1 MLDTRVGIGLAFPAG
16 VLHVIDDEPASSPI
30 PARRNQ
36 TFILSALAHLL
47 AVLAIANI
55 VVRPPAIVVTAVP
68 TMVSVGPVPRSI
80 VFIARA
86 GEGESRGGGG
96 GGNRQ
101 TGPIRRA
108 EGIGRD
114 AITLRTATPIPTT
127 GATDTAALPQ
137 LLLDARPLA
146 SGTANQ
152 LGLPVGGVSFGTS
165 TGPGSGGGVGEG
177 VGSGI
182 GPGTGPG
189 FGPGSGGGMGGGMYR
204 PGGSVAPPRVL
215 TQVKPTY
222 TNEALEQRIQ
232 GTVVLELVVRA
243 DGHPTDIRVIR
254 SLQASL
260 DLQAIVA
267 AREWRFEPGRL
278 AGRPVDV
285 QVLVAMDFS
294 IR

>member
-1 MLDTRVGIGLAFPAG
+1 M
-16 VLHVIDDEPASSPI
+16 LHVIDDEPASSPI
-30 PARRNQ
+30 PARRCQ

-47 AVLAIANI
+47 AALTIANI
-55 VVRPPAIVVTAVP
+55 AVRPPAAVVRPVP

-80 VFIARA
+80 VFIARPA
-86 GEGESRGGGG
+86 DRESRGGGG

-101 TGPIRRA
+101 REPIRRA
-108 EGIGRD
+108 EGIGND
-114 AITLRTATPIPTT
+114 AITLRTATPIPTS
-127 GATDTAALPQ
+127 GATDTARLPQ

-177 VGSGI
+177 VGTGI

-189 FGPGSGGGMGGGMYR
+189 FGPGSGGGIGGGVYR

-222 TNEALEQRIQ
+222 TNEALERRIQ
-232 GTVVLELVVRA
+232 GTVALELVVRA
-243 DGHPTDIRVIR
+243 DGHPTDILVIR
-254 SLQASL
+254 SLDAGL
-260 DLQAIVA
+260 DLQAIIA

-278 AGRPVDV
+278 AGKPVDV
-285 QVLVAMDFS
+285 QVVVMMDFW

>member
-1 MLDTRVGIGLAFPAG
+1 
-16 VLHVIDDEPASSPI
+16 VLHVIDDEPASSSI

-36 TFILSALAHLL
+36 IFMLSALAHLL
-47 AVLAIANI
+47 AAFAIANI
-55 VVRPPAIVVTAVP
+55 AVRPPAIVVSRVT
-68 TMVSVGPVPRSI
+68 TMVNVGPVPRSI

-86 GEGESRGGGG
+86 GDGEGRGGGG

-101 TGPIRRA
+101 TGPIRHA
-108 EGIGRD
+108 EGVGSD
-114 AITLRTATPIPTT
+114 AITLRTATPVPTT
-127 GATDTAALPQ
+127 GATDSAALPQ

-146 SGTANQ
+146 SGTSNQ

-177 VGSGI
+177 VGTGI
-182 GPGTGPG
+182 GSGTGPG
-189 FGPGSGGGMGGGMYR
+189 FGSGSGGGIGGGMYR

-222 TNEALEQRIQ
+222 TDDALERRIQ
-232 GTVVLELVVRA
+232 GTVILELVVRT
-243 DGHPTDIRVIR
+243 DGRPTDIRVIR
-254 SLQASL
+254 SLEAGL
-260 DLQAIVA
+260 DLQAIIA

-278 AGRPVDV
+278 GGRPVDV
-285 QVLVAMDFS
+285 QVVLMLDFW

>member
-1 MLDTRVGIGLAFPAG
+1 
-16 VLHVIDDEPASSPI
+16 VLHVIDDEPVSSPI

-47 AVLAIANI
+47 AALAIANI
-55 VVRPPAIVVTAVP
+55 AMRPSSTAARPTP
-68 TMVSVGPVPRSI
+68 TMVNVGPVPRSI

-86 GEGESRGGGG
+86 AEGESRGGGG

-108 EGIGRD
+108 EGIGGD
-114 AITLRTATPIPTT
+114 AITLRTATPVPTT

-137 LLLDARPLA
+137 LLLDARPMA
-146 SGTANQ
+146 AGTSYQ
-152 LGLPVGGVSFGTS
+152 VGLPVGGVSLGTS

-177 VGSGI
+177 VGTGI

-189 FGPGSGGGMGGGMYR
+189 FGPGSGEGIGGGVYR
-204 PGGSVAPPRVL
+204 LGGSVAPPRVL

-243 DGHPTDIRVIR
+243 DGRPTGIRVSR
-254 SLQASL
+254 SLEAGL
-260 DLQAIVA
+260 DLQAIIA

-285 QVLVAMDFS
+285 QVAVEMDFR